1 MMDAIEC
8 VQTLSIIWLVNIA
21 VIVTFLYFNN
31 RI

>member
-8 VQTLSIIWLVNIA
+8 VQTLSIIWFVNIA
-21 VIVTFLYFNN
+21 VIVTFLHFNN